1 MLPGYLSFFCSRC
14 IQRRMINQ
22 LVPNI
27 SNSLAIPKHFHFF
40 IAIVRHQ
47 NFLNFASDVSRIF
60 LSHVN
65 FQVFLKSRP
74 DNWFRKHMLFLEDS
88 KVHIQLF
95 RRFLRRFSALYWWIA
110 YPDEFALDNFDVYVG
125 FPESRQRVGLSHV
138 SSVRW
143 IRDWQFYHWGDAGSR
158 YVLGKTWM
166 VDADTRGEVE
176 NSMAERESPWV
187 SRFLQF
193 ATSFHQLLW
202 FPSFYKFTSI
212 CKSF

>member
-27 SNSLAIPKHFHFF
+27 SNSLAIPKHFHFSSRSC
-40 IAIVRHQ
+40 VT
-47 NFLNFASDVSRIF
+47 RIF
-60 LSHVN
+60 RILPVTFPESFRLEEIHVN

-125 FPESRQRVGLSHV
+125 FPESRQSIGSVWVMFPQYVGYEIDNSTPPLGRCRVAV
-138 SSVRW
+138 CPW
-143 IRDWQFYHWGDAGSR
+143 
-158 YVLGKTWM
+158 
-166 VDADTRGEVE
+166 E
-176 NSMAERESPWV
+176 NMDGRRRHPGRSWE
-187 SRFLQF
+187 
-193 ATSFHQLLW
+193 
-202 FPSFYKFTSI
+202 
-212 CKSF
+212 